1 MEHTGITF
9 AILAAAVLGTGAAFA
24 ADGPLLVRVGAHK
37 VAPKSD
43 NGSLAGGAIDVEVDG
58 AIGPTFNID
67 WYFTPN
73 LALDILAALP
83 FEHDIKTSGAVNGT
97 GSATELPPTVSLQYH
112 FAPGRRFDPYVAV
125 GVNYTMFWDTRL
137 KADDGTPVPLDL
149 DNSFGL
155 AGQVGVD
162 FAVAPKWVVGVD
174 LRYMDIDTDASS
186 DGADLGTVE
195 IDPLAYGINVGYR
208 F

>member
-1 MEHTGITF
+1 VKRKGF
-9 AILAAAVLGTGAAFA
+9 ALATLAAAAVLGTGSAFA
-24 ADGPLLVRVGAHK
+24 ASSPLLVRVGAHN

-43 NGSLAGGAIDVEVDG
+43 NGSLAGGALDVEVESQV
-58 AIGPTFNID
+58 GPTFNID

-73 LALDILAALP
+73 IALDVLAALP
-83 FEHDIKTSGAVNGT
+83 FDHDIKLNGDKA
-97 GSATELPPTVSLQYH
+97 GSATHLPPTISVQYH
-112 FAPGRRFDPYVAV
+112 FLPSGRIDPYAAI
-125 GVNYTMFWDTRL
+125 GVNYTMFWDTKL
-137 KADDGTPVPLDL
+137 DNGTPLDL

-162 FAVAPKWVVGVD
+162 FAVDAARRWVVGMD
-174 LRYMDIDTDASS
+174 LRYIDIDTDASS
-186 DGADLGTVE
+186 DGTDLGTVE